1 MIAKNRTLMVFF
13 AVIAVIIVAVPISF
27 YELSSRPEPTISVV
41 NDYSHY
47 QWKAN
52 FYNHA
57 NETCP
62 LFSAYVNSSAV
73 INETGYPNTTILLSI
88 HGYECYLATEGQV
101 PWFGLIMNISG
112 SLPSNLHPKTLVISQ
127 NLSAPGLNCWT
138 QVTDNFYISSPTGK
152 LSNLSLTH
160 GKNYP
165 DPCLPGFSENGSYK
179 CILHFNNESSSSS
192 HSTYNFSV
200 RCMFI
205 HGWFNFP
212 KTNFTFYTNVGV
224 EITGLSKLVILMD
237 EFAVKDVD
245 V

>member
-27 YELSSRPEPTISVV
+27 YELSSQPEPTISVV

-52 FYNHA
+52 FYNHS

-73 INETGYPNTTILLSI
+73 INETGYPSTTILLSI
-88 HGYECYLATEGQV
+88 HGFECYLATEGQR
-101 PWFGLIMNISG
+101 PWFGLIMNVSG
-112 SLPSNLHPKTLVISQ
+112 SLPSNLHPKSLVISQ

-138 QVTDNFYISSPTGK
+138 QVTDGFHLYAPASK
-152 LSNLSLTH
+152 RSNLSLCSSRQYH
-160 GKNYP
+160 GP
-165 DPCLPGFSENGSYK
+165 AFIENGSWN
-179 CILHFNNESSSSS
+179 CILQFNNESSNVR
-192 HSTYNFSV
+192 HALYNFSFRSV
-200 RCMFI
+200 CI
-205 HGWFNFP
+205 CGWFNFP
-212 KTNFTFYTNVGV
+212 RTNFTFYTNIGA
-224 EITGLSKLVILMD
+224 EITGLSKPVILMD